1 MLKRKIV
8 GMIIMKIDTC
18 IKQSDVTQACSTLLQ
33 MLALARQKELS
44 HEDLMRFESL
54 FSEVDDVLMTLG
66 NEIHVQQKKD

>member
-1 MLKRKIV
+1 
-8 GMIIMKIDTC
+8 MIIMKFDTC
-18 IKQSDVTQACSTLLQ
+18 IKQSDVTQARSTLLQ

-54 FSEVDDVLMTLG
+54 FGEVDDVLMTLG

>member
-18 IKQSDVTQACSTLLQ
+18 IKQSDVTQARSTLLQ

>member
-1 MLKRKIV
+1 
-8 GMIIMKIDTC
+8 MIIMKIDTC
-18 IKQSDVTQACSTLLQ
+18 IKQSDVTQARSTLLQ

-54 FSEVDDVLMTLG
+54 FFFFYDVLMTLG